1 LLVVGAAGLAAGA
14 ATAGIDG
21 TGALAALAA
30 AGKLNS
36 DASAKRKTVR
46 QSFVIEIL
54 QVDLRGDQ
62 NLAQIQTPRSNSE
75 LRAT

>member
-1 LLVVGAAGLAAGA
+1 
-14 ATAGIDG
+14 
-21 TGALAALAA
+21 LAA